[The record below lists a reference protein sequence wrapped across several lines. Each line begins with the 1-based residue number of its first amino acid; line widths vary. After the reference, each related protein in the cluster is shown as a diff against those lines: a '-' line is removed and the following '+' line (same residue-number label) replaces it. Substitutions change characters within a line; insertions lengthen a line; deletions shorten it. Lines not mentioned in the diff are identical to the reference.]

1 MLKPF
6 LFALVLIAAAT
17 IGLIAQT
24 DDQVL
29 AIAAGV
35 RITVGDLPPETKSA
49 YLNLSQIMAER
60 RKEFLEAQIIDM
72 LADEKTRAR
81 KTTVEK
87 LFESEV
93 ADKVPD
99 PAEARIQEV
108 YDANRAA
115 LGDKPLAEVRAR
127 IVAYLR
133 VEPEQKAFAKF
144 VTGLK
149 AKYKTVSGKDV
160 NSATL
165 RPTDVL
171 ATVAGKPLTYALF
184 ESKNKVELFEAK
196 AKVFDQL
203 RDEVDSQIFSKLVIA
218 EAKSLG
224 LEPYQLVAREIT
236 DKLKE
241 YSESEREELES
252 AFRRR
257 LIAKYRPQIMYREP
271 APLVFKVA
279 TEGNPS
285 RGLATAPVT
294 VVMFSDFQCSACSA
308 THPILKRV
316 LAEYGNKVR
325 LVVRDY
331 PLTVLHKDAYR
342 AALAAN
348 AAAAQG
354 KFFEYTELLYANQ
367 SALDDESLKKYAA
380 EVGLNLSQFGLDFK
394 SEKIAAD
401 VKRDMDDGKSIGITG
416 TPTIFVNGVKIRDM
430 SADGFR
436 DAIELALKK

>member
-1 MLKPF
+1 
-6 LFALVLIAAAT
+6 
-17 IGLIAQT
+17 
-24 DDQVL
+24 
-29 AIAAGV
+29 
-35 RITVGDLPPETKSA
+35 
-49 YLNLSQIMAER
+49 
-60 RKEFLEAQIIDM
+60 
-72 LADEKTRAR
+72 
-81 KTTVEK
+81 
-87 LFESEV
+87 
-93 ADKVPD
+93 
-99 PAEARIQEV
+99 
-108 YDANRAA
+108 
-115 LGDKPLAEVRAR
+115 
-127 IVAYLR
+127 
-133 VEPEQKAFAKF
+133 
-144 VTGLK
+144 LK

-203 RDEVDSQIFSKLVIA
+203 RDEVDSQILSKLVIA

-279 TEGNPS
+279 TEGNPA

>member
-1 MLKPF
+1 MFKSY
-6 LFALVLIAAAT
+6 LFALVFIAVAA
-17 IGLIAQT
+17 IGSIAQT

-29 AIAAGV
+29 AIAAGE

-49 YLNLSQIMAER
+49 YLNLAQTMAER
-60 RKEFLEAQIIDM
+60 RKEFLEAQIVDM
-72 LADEKTRAR
+72 LADEEAKAR

-87 LFESEV
+87 LFKAEV

-99 PAEARIQEV
+99 PAEAQIKEV

-115 LGDKPLAEVRAR
+115 LGGRSLEEMRSR

-133 VEPEQKAFAKF
+133 SEPEQKAFVKF
-144 VTGLK
+144 VTALK
-149 AKYKTVSGKDV
+149 TKYKAVNGKDV

-165 RPTDVL
+165 RPTDIL

-203 RDEVDSQIFSKLVIA
+203 KSEVDALILTKLVIA

-224 LEPYQLVAREIT
+224 IEPYRLVAQEIT
-236 DKLKE
+236 DKLRE
-241 YSESEREELES
+241 YSDSEREELES

-271 APLVFKVA
+271 EPLVFKIA

-285 RGLATAPVT
+285 RGDATAPVT
-294 VVMFSDFQCSACSA
+294 VIMFSDFQCSSCSA
-308 THPILKRV
+308 THPILKKV

-325 LVVRDY
+325 FVVRDY

-367 SALDDESLKKYAA
+367 SALDDDSLKKYAA
-380 EVGLNLSQFGLDFK
+380 EIGLNLPQFELDFK
-394 SEKIAAD
+394 SEKIAAE
-401 VKRDMDDGKSIGITG
+401 VKRDMDEGKALGITG
-416 TPTIFVNGVKIRDM
+416 TPTIFVNGVKVRDM

-436 DAIELALKK
+436 EAIEFALKK

>member
-17 IGLIAQT
+17 IELIAQT

-72 LADEKTRAR
+72 LADEEAGAR

-99 PAEARIQEV
+99 PAEVRIQEV

-171 ATVAGKPLTYALF
+171 ATVAGKPLTHALF

-203 RDEVDSQIFSKLVIA
+203 RDEVDSQILLKLVIA

-416 TPTIFVNGVKIRDM
+416 TPTIFVNGVKVRDM

>member
-1 MLKPF
+1 MFKRHI
-6 LFALVLIAAAT
+6 FALIIIAAAT
-17 IGLIAQT
+17 IISTAQT
-24 DDQVL
+24 DEQVL
-29 AIAAGV
+29 AIVAGE
-35 RITVGDLPPETKSA
+35 RITVGDLPPETKAA
-49 YLNLSQIMAER
+49 YLNLAQIMADR

-72 LADEKTRAR
+72 LADEEAKAR

-87 LFESEV
+87 LFKSEI

-99 PAEARIQEV
+99 PTDAQIQEI

-115 LGDKPLAEVRAR
+115 LGDKTLAEMKPR

-133 VEPEQKAFAKF
+133 VEPEQKAFMNF
-144 VTGLK
+144 VAALK
-149 AKYKTVSGKDV
+149 SKYKTVNGKDV

-171 ATVAGKPLTYALF
+171 ATVSGKPLTYALF

-196 AKVFDQL
+196 AKIFDQL
-203 RDEVDSQIFSKLVIA
+203 KEEVDSLILSKLVIA

-224 LEPYQLVAREIT
+224 VEPYQLVASEIT
-236 DKLKE
+236 DKLKD
-241 YSESEREELES
+241 YSDGEREELAS

-271 APLVFKVA
+271 APLVFKIA
-279 TEGNPS
+279 TEGHPS
-285 RGLATAPVT
+285 RGEATAPVT

-308 THPILKRV
+308 THPILKKV

-380 EVGLNLSQFGLDFK
+380 EVGLNLPQFGLDFQ
-394 SEKIAAD
+394 SEKIAAE
-401 VKRDMDDGKSIGITG
+401 VKRDMDDGKSLGING
-416 TPTIFVNGVKIRDM
+416 TPTIFVNGVKVRDL

-436 DAIELALKK
+436 DAIDRALKK